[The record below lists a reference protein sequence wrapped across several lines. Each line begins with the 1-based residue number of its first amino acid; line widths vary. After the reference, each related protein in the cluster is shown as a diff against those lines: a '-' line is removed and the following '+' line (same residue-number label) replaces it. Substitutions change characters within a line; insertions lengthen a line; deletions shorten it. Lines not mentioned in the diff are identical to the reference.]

1 MSIEKAVGL
10 GMAGNEISKRITG
23 TSEVSPGRS
32 AIAAVAGTALGAAAT
47 RALVITGVVAAPVTI
62 PLAVASGIVSL
73 VASWWG

>member
-47 RALVITGVVAAPVTI
+47 SALVITGVVAAPVTI